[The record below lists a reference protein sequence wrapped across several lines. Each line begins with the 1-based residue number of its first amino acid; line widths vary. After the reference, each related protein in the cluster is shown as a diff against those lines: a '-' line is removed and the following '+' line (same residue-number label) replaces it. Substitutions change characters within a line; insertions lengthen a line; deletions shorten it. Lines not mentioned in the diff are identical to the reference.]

1 MLEYIQGLI
10 GREGKETSPSPFGAW
25 LNGKLIAAEP
35 GTLTVEF
42 VVREEQTNPG
52 GLMHGGVAAAIMD
65 EVMGM
70 TLFTLNKETFYVAV
84 NLNVDF
90 LRPGRKGE
98 TLTAISETIRDGR
111 TMTHCECRIY
121 NADKKLVAKASSNLS
136 QIQLKSDK

>member
-10 GREGKETSPSPFGAW
+10 GTEAKGTSPSPFGAW

-35 GTLTVEF
+35 GTLTMEF
-42 VVREEQTNPG
+42 VIRDEQTNPG

-98 TLTAISETIRDGR
+98 TLTAISTTIRDGR
-111 TMTHCECRIY
+111 TMTHCECKLY
-121 NADKKLVAKASSNLS
+121 NSENKLIAKASSNLS
-136 QIQLKSDK
+136 QIQLKADK

>member
-10 GREGKETSPSPFGAW
+10 GKEAKGSSPSPFGAW
-25 LNGKLIAAEP
+25 LNGTLIAAEP
-35 GTLTVEF
+35 GTLTLEF
-42 VVREEQTNPG
+42 VVRDEQTNPG

-98 TLTAISETIRDGR
+98 KLTAISTTIRDGR
-111 TMTHCECRIY
+111 IMTHCECKLY
-121 NADKKLVAKASSNLS
+121 NSENKLIAKATTNLS
-136 QIQLKSDK
+136 QIQLKS

>member
-1 MLEYIQGLI
+1 MLEYIQGI
-10 GREGKETSPSPFGAW
+10 IGKEAKDNSPSPFGAW
-25 LNGKLIAAEP
+25 LNGKLIAAEK
-35 GTLTVEF
+35 GSLTLEF
-42 VVREEQTNPG
+42 VIREEQTNPG

-98 TLTAISETIRDGR
+98 KLTVISETIRDGR
-111 TMTHCECRIY
+111 TMTHCECKIY
-121 NADKKLVAKASSNLS
+121 NSENKLMAKATSNLS
-136 QIQLKSDK
+136 QIKLK

>member
-10 GREGKETSPSPFGAW
+10 GKYSKETSPSPFGAW

-35 GTLTVEF
+35 GTLTTQF
-42 VVREEQTNPG
+42 VIRDEHTNPG

-84 NLNVDF
+84 NLNIDF
-90 LRPGRKGE
+90 LRPGRKGD
-98 TLTAISETIRDGR
+98 TLTAITEVIRDGR
-111 TMTHCECRIY
+111 TMTHCECKLY
-121 NADKKLVAKASSNLS
+121 NSEKKLIAKATSNLS
-136 QIQLKSDK
+136 QIQLKEK

>member
-1 MLEYIQGLI
+1 MLEYIQGI
-10 GREGKETSPSPFGAW
+10 IGKEAKDNSPSPFGAW
-25 LNGKLIAAEP
+25 LNGKLIAAEH

-42 VVREEQTNPG
+42 VIRDEQTNPG

-98 TLTAISETIRDGR
+98 TLTAITETIRDGR
-111 TMTHCECRIY
+111 TMTHCECRLY
-121 NADKKLVAKASSNLS
+121 NTDKKLVAKASSNLS
-136 QIQLKSDK
+136 QIQLK

>member
-1 MLEYIQGLI
+1 MLEYIQGIL
-10 GREGKETSPSPFGAW
+10 GKEAKDNSPSPFGAW
-25 LNGKLIAAEP
+25 LNGKLIAAEK
-35 GTLTVEF
+35 GSLTLEF
-42 VVREEQTNPG
+42 VVRDEQTNPG

-98 TLTAISETIRDGR
+98 TLTAITEVIRDGR
-111 TMTHCECRIY
+111 TMTHCECKLY
-121 NADKKLVAKASSNLS
+121 NSENKL
-136 QIQLKSDK
+136 I

>member
-1 MLEYIQGLI
+1 MLEYIQGIL
-10 GREGKETSPSPFGAW
+10 GKEAKDNSPSPFGAW
-25 LNGKLIAAEP
+25 LNGKLIAAEK
-35 GTLTVEF
+35 GSLTLEF
-42 VVREEQTNPG
+42 VVRDEQTNPG

-98 TLTAISETIRDGR
+98 TLTAITEVIRDGR
-111 TMTHCECRIY
+111 TMTHCECKLY
-121 NADKKLVAKASSNLS
+121 NSEKKLIAKATSNLS
-136 QIQLKSDK
+136 QIQLK

>member
-10 GREGKETSPSPFGAW
+10 GKESKGNSPSPFGAW
-25 LNGKLIAAEP
+25 LNGTLIAAES

-42 VVREEQTNPG
+42 VVRDEQTNPG
-52 GLMHGGVAAAIMD
+52 GLMHGGIAAAIMD

-98 TLTAISETIRDGR
+98 KLTAISETIRDGR
-111 TMTHCECRIY
+111 TMTHCECKIY
-121 NADKKLVAKASSNLS
+121 NSENKLIAKATTNLS
-136 QIQLKSDK
+136 QIKLKS

>member
-10 GREGKETSPSPFGAW
+10 GKEAKASSPSPFGAW
-25 LNGKLIAAEP
+25 LNGTLIAAEP
-35 GTLTVEF
+35 GTLTLEF
-42 VVREEQTNPG
+42 VVRDEQTNPG

-98 TLTAISETIRDGR
+98 KLTAISTTIRDGR
-111 TMTHCECRIY
+111 TMTHCECKLY
-121 NADKKLVAKASSNLS
+121 NSENKLIAKATTNLS
-136 QIQLKSDK
+136 QIQLKS